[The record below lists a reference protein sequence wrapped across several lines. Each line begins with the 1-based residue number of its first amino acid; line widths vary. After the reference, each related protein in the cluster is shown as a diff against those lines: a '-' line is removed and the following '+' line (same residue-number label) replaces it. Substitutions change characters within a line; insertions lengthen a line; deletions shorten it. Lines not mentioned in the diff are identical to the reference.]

1 MDIPP
6 TENKCRNC
14 GRPIPDGALFCGMCG
29 TRPQPA
35 KGSSSVPSIILF
47 CLCGLPCGGFGAC
60 TAVMMGGS
68 AEYMRPDDW
77 TFIALGLLGILVFI
91 GTLVWMVKSIAKK

>member
-6 TENKCRNC
+6 LENKCRNC

-29 TRPQPA
+29 TRPQQPS
-35 KGSSSVPSIILF
+35 GSANWVSILLF

-60 TAVMMGGS
+60 TALMISGQPY
-68 AEYMRPDDW
+68 ANQDF
-77 TFIALGLLGILVFI
+77 TFVALGILGIVIFI
-91 GTLVWMVKSIAKK
+91 ATLVYMVKSIAKK